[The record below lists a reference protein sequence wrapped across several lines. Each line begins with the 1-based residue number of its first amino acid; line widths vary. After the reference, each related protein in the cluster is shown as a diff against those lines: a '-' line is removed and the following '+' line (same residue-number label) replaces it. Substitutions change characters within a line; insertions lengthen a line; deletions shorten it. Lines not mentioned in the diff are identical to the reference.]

1 MGHVNLNDRLG
12 ATRKRLDREQAKGNE
27 SVPKFQQL
35 IRKEARVRE
44 DQYAALSA
52 LARMLMRSRAARAE
66 RITENT
72 LIRIAIDLLLE
83 HRDLLRGSNEDA
95 LRKSA
100 SSGLRNT
107 RRPEVSESRTPSV
120 PDSRSPQA
128 RQSRSPAD
136 PEYSDPGPPHAGT
149 SGGRRPGAGSA
160 R

>member
-1 MGHVNLNDRLG
+1 MGHVDLNDRLG
-12 ATRKRLDREQAKGNE
+12 ATRKRLHREQANGTG

-35 IRKEARVRE
+35 TRKEARVRE

-52 LARMLMRSRAARAE
+52 LARKLMRSRAARAE

-83 HRDLLRGSNEDA
+83 HRDLLRGSDEDA
-95 LRKSA
+95 LRKSVTSA
-100 SSGLRNT
+100 LRNT
-107 RRPEVSESRTPSV
+107 RSPEGAEPLTPSAPV
-120 PDSRSPQA
+120 SRSPQA

-136 PEYSDPGPPHAGT
+136 PQHPAPGAPHAGT
-149 SGGRRPGAGSA
+149 QGERRPGARSV

>member
-1 MGHVNLNDRLG
+1 MGHVDLNDRLG
-12 ATRKRLDREQAKGNE
+12 ATRKRLDREQAKVNE

-35 IRKEARVRE
+35 TRKEARVRD

-52 LARMLMRSRAARAE
+52 LSRMLMRSRAARAE

-72 LIRIAIDLLLE
+72 LIRVAIDLLLE
-83 HRDLLRGSNEDA
+83 HRDLLRGSDEDA
-95 LRKSA
+95 LRKSVTSA
-100 SSGLRNT
+100 LRNT
-107 RRPEVSESRTPSV
+107 RSPEVSESRTPSV

-136 PEYSDPGPPHAGT
+136 PHHPAPGAPQTGT
-149 SGGRRPGAGSA
+149 PGGRLPGAGSA